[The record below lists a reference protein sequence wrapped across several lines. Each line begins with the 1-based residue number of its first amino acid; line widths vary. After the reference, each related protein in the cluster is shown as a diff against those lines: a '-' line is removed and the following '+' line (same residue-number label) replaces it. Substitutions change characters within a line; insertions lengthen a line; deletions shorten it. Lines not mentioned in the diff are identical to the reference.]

1 MAARAALIL
10 SGAGCVL
17 PSVSSG
23 IAVLA
28 GTLRLKYICPR
39 GSIAAF
45 AFGSRLSFFLCQEK
59 RDGLRYAPFL
69 FCRVEIAFVR
79 SRSVGAVICLCGFT
93 SGLCVSLWR
102 SRRVTGMRRTGI
114 RGRWRGLCAFLRSR
128 IGVAALSAGST
139 LGLRAPN
146 LRQRVE
152 CGSGTAASLDS
163 LHLIRGVGAFYAAGT
178 VREHSAVSWRC
189 RQLPRRRLSAS
200 SPRAGT
206 APRPDNTPQPFR
218 RRCTP
223 HAQPARRRGSATAQ
237 RPRRTARLP

>member
-1 MAARAALIL
+1 MFRSYSAVGRDRR
-10 SGAGCVL
+10 SCVL
-17 PSVSSG
+17 DRRCGYQAWLVHFG
-23 IAVLA
+23 ITHFFMAIPTED
-28 GTLRLKYICPR
+28 GTTR
-39 GSIAAF
+39 GR
-45 AFGSRLSFFLCQEK
+45 G
-59 RDGLRYAPFL
+59 D
-69 FCRVEIAFVR
+69 
-79 SRSVGAVICLCGFT
+79 
-93 SGLCVSLWR
+93 R
-102 SRRVTGMRRTGI
+102 SRR
-114 RGRWRGLCAFLRSR
+114 RGRVRFCVNTLALSCFPRGVRWGLN
-128 IGVAALSAGST
+128 VEAAL
-139 LGLRAPN
+139 RPPPN

>member
-1 MAARAALIL
+1 MRFYRNVFRLSHAGHAFLSECLALDHACCL
-10 SGAGCVL
+10 PPVRQTERLAGCFV
-17 PSVSSG
+17 P
-23 IAVLA
+23 I
-28 GTLRLKYICPR
+28 P
-39 GSIAAF
+39 
-45 AFGSRLSFFLCQEK
+45 
-59 RDGLRYAPFL
+59 PW
-69 FCRVEIAFVR
+69 VEIAGSAFSLVVR
-79 SRSVGAVICLCGFT
+79 LSRVVGSFRDCAFLYGDPD
-93 SGLCVSLWR
+93 GGRKGRGER
-102 SRRVTGMRRTGI
+102 SRR
-114 RGRWRGLCAFLRSR
+114 RGRVRFCANVLALKCFPRGVRWGLN
-128 IGVAALSAGST
+128 VEAAL
-139 LGLRAPN
+139 RPPPN
-146 LRQRVE
+146 LRQRAI
-152 CGSGTAASLDS
+152 GSLDS

>member
-1 MAARAALIL
+1 MFRSYSAVGRDRR
-10 SGAGCVL
+10 SCVL
-17 PSVSSG
+17 GLTCGYRTWLVHFG
-23 IAVLA
+23 FARFLA
-28 GTLRLKYICPR
+28 AIPTGN
-39 GSIAAF
+39 G
-45 AFGSRLSFFLCQEK
+45 E
-59 RDGLRYAPFL
+59 
-69 FCRVEIAFVR
+69 
-79 SRSVGAVICLCGFT
+79 
-93 SGLCVSLWR
+93 R
-102 SRRVTGMRRTGI
+102 SRR
-114 RGRWRGLCAFLRSR
+114 RGRVRFCANVLALSCFPRGVRWGLN
-128 IGVAALSAGST
+128 VEAAL
-139 LGLRAPN
+139 RPPPN

-189 RQLPRRRLSAS
+189 RQFPRRRLSAS

>member
-1 MAARAALIL
+1 MRSSRNVFRWITPAVCR
-10 SGAGCVL
+10 
-17 PSVSSG
+17 VSAS
-23 IAVLA
+23 
-28 GTLRLKYICPR
+28 
-39 GSIAAF
+39 
-45 AFGSRLSFFLCQEK
+45 Q
-59 RDGLRYAPFL
+59 DGLRYVSFL
-69 FCRVEIAFVR
+69 FRRGSGSPEAR
-79 SRSVGAVICLCGFT
+79 SRIVVRLTDLVCSFRDCAC
-93 SGLCVSLWR
+93 SGGDPDGER
-102 SRRVTGMRRTGI
+102 GDAGNGRTESAA
-114 RGRWRGLCAFLRSR
+114 RQSAFLREH
-128 IGVAALSAGST
+128 IGFVVLSAGSP
-139 LGLRAPN
+139 LGA
-146 LRQRVE
+146 E